1 MLPLLVFLKKRHFC
15 PCFLPL
21 LVFQSNA
28 FAGVLHLQ
36 TQPTKVLLVKN
47 TDSGD

>member
-1 MLPLLVFLKKRHFC
+1 LFLPLLVFLK
-15 PCFLPL
+15 
-21 LVFQSNA
+21 NA

-36 TQPTKVLLVKN
+36 TLPSKELLVKN